1 MPNTMFLR
9 LLCANYVGL
18 VTGFLLLAN
27 PAAAAGDPAAQ
38 SGADAFAQLD
48 YLLATPTDS
57 RLATGAPGPGYW
69 QQRADYD
76 IAVTLDDEEQRITGR
91 ETITYHNNSPHD
103 LPYLWLQLDQ
113 NRFRRDSDDMLT
125 KTAPDFAQFSYG
137 ALASLLERRRFEGGV
152 TIDAVTDADGEP
164 LPYTVNRTMM
174 RIDLA
179 EPLAAGERLSFSV
192 AWSHNIIDATV
203 VSARGGYEYFPE
215 DGNYLY
221 EIAQWYPRM
230 AAYTDYAGWQHKQF
244 LGRGEF
250 TLELGDYDVS
260 ITVPADHVV
269 AATGE
274 LQNADAV
281 LTPAQRERFKA
292 ARSSDEL
299 VFVVTPEEAAAN
311 AREAADGS
319 RTWRFRAENVRDFAF
334 ASSRKF
340 IWDARR
346 ARSGERDVLAMSF
359 YPNEAEPLW
368 SQYSTAA
375 IAHTIDVYSRY
386 TFEYPYPVA
395 ISVNGPVGGM
405 EYPMISFNKPR
416 PYADGTYWDV
426 TQKSG
431 DKTWERSKYGLISV
445 IIHEVGHN
453 YFPMVVNSDERQWTW
468 MDEGL
473 NTFLQFLTEQAWEEG
488 YPSRRGEPAKMT
500 EYMASATQVPIMTNS
515 ESIHQFGNNAYG
527 KPATALNILRES
539 IMGRELFDHAFR
551 EYAERWQFRRP
562 TPADFFRTMED
573 ASAMDLDWFWRG
585 WFYGTGHVDVAL
597 GEVALYGVRSPGLG
611 SLALQGQ
618 VVVVSLDQEAGDGDP
633 VVALSDSKIYLRRL
647 LGDRRDPSRVVLA
660 CDRTGTDRVAP
671 TLMLLRARTRL
682 LPVVGVLYD
691 QQSFDGKE
699 EACPID
705 ASKIL
710 DRNLVVARV
719 TEWQQAAEEAAAE
732 AGPPPGLPPGPRQK
746 NLFETTYRFTRVE
759 EAMQLARQRAK
770 KLELVDL
777 QLARLDRGD
786 AVPPRPLAD
795 ARRVALR
802 EDRGH
807 AVRQRL
813 GRRREALAR
822 EGRAFTHGFLHDLLS
837 RARDCSK
844 TAGRSAA
851 ESSQPMRFWVVAR
864 GRGTEFELS

>member
-1 MPNTMFLR
+1 MFFRVLSKKTVC
-9 LLCANYVGL
+9 LFAC
-18 VTGFLLLAN
+18 FLPLAGG
-27 PAAAAGDPAAQ
+27 AGAAGDPAAR

-48 YLLATPTDS
+48 YLLDTPTDT

-76 IAVTLDDEEQRITGR
+76 IAVTLDDEEQRIEGR

-125 KTAPDFAQFSYG
+125 KTAPDFAQLSYG

-152 TIDAVTDADGEP
+152 TIEAVTGADGKP
-164 LPYTVNRTMM
+164 LPHTVNRTMM

-179 EPLAAGERLSFSV
+179 EPLAAGESLSFSV

-250 TLELGDYDVS
+250 TLELGDYAVA

-274 LQNADAV
+274 LQNTDDV
-281 LTPAQRERFKA
+281 LTSAQRERFEA
-292 ARSSDEL
+292 ARDSDEL

-311 AREAADGS
+311 AREAASGT

-426 TQKSG
+426 TQKSE

-488 YPSRRGEPAKMT
+488 YPSRRGEPEKMT

-551 EYAERWQFRRP
+551 QYAQRWRFRRP

-597 GEVALYGVRSPGLG
+597 GEVALYRVDSLDPEREKAWERAQAEGEEPSLSDQRNAGSERLLDREPGLRDFYNE
-611 SLALQGQ
+611 SDEYRVTPWDYAQYEKA
-618 VVVVSLDQEAGDGDP
+618 LDQLTKRERALLDTAERFYVVTFDNVGGLVTPLPLRISYGDGAVEEVTVPAEIWRRNATRVKKLFITDREITAIEFDP
-633 VVALSDSKIYLRRL
+633 YRSTADTNVANNAWPRKVVPSRFQLFKESEEPNPM
-647 LGDRRDPSRVVLA
+647 RRD
-660 CDRTGTDRVAP
+660 D
-671 TLMLLRARTRL
+671 
-682 LPVVGVLYD
+682 
-691 QQSFDGKE
+691 E
-699 EACPID
+699 D
-705 ASKIL
+705 A
-710 DRNLVVARV
+710 
-719 TEWQQAAEEAAAE
+719 W
-732 AGPPPGLPPGPRQK
+732 
-746 NLFETTYRFTRVE
+746 
-759 EAMQLARQRAK
+759 
-770 KLELVDL
+770 
-777 QLARLDRGD
+777 
-786 AVPPRPLAD
+786 
-795 ARRVALR
+795 
-802 EDRGH
+802 
-807 AVRQRL
+807 
-813 GRRREALAR
+813 
-822 EGRAFTHGFLHDLLS
+822 
-837 RARDCSK
+837 
-844 TAGRSAA
+844 
-851 ESSQPMRFWVVAR
+851 SQPIR
-864 GRGTEFELS
+864 

>member
-1 MPNTMFLR
+1 MPNTMTFKAFSASIAATS
-9 LLCANYVGL
+9 LLFA
-18 VTGFLLLAN
+18 
-27 PAAAAGDPAAQ
+27 AAAAGAGDPSAR

-48 YLLATPTDS
+48 YLLATPTDT
-57 RLATGAPGPGYW
+57 RLATGAPGPAYW
-69 QQRADYD
+69 QQRADYT
-76 IAVTLDDEEQRITGR
+76 IAVTLDDDEQRIEGR

-125 KTAPDFAQFSYG
+125 KTAPDFAQVSYG

-152 TIDAVTDADGEP
+152 TIEAVTDADGEP

-179 EPLAAGERLSFSV
+179 EPLAAGESLRFSV

-250 TLELGDYDVS
+250 TLELGDYDVA

-274 LQNADAV
+274 LQNAEAV
-281 LTPAQRERFKA
+281 LSPEQKERFER
-292 ARSSDEL
+292 ARGSDEL

-311 AREAADGS
+311 ASEAADGT

-426 TQKSG
+426 AQKSG

-551 EYAERWQFRRP
+551 EYAERWKFRRP

-597 GEVALYGVRSPGLG
+597 GEVALYRVD
-611 SLALQGQ
+611 
-618 VVVVSLDQEAGDGDP
+618 SLDPEREKAWEKARDEAEEP
-633 VVALSDSKIYLRRL
+633 SLSDQRNAGSERLVDREPALRDFYNESDEYRVTPWDYAQYEKALERL
-647 LGDRRDPSRVVLA
+647 TERERTLLETAEHFYVVTFDNLGGLVTPLPLRIRYADGAVEELTVPAEIWRRNVAQVKKLFITDREITSIEFDPYRSTADTNIANNAWPRKVVPSRFQLFKESEEPNPMRRD
-660 CDRTGTDRVAP
+660 D
-671 TLMLLRARTRL
+671 
-682 LPVVGVLYD
+682 
-691 QQSFDGKE
+691 E
-699 EACPID
+699 D
-705 ASKIL
+705 A
-710 DRNLVVARV
+710 
-719 TEWQQAAEEAAAE
+719 W
-732 AGPPPGLPPGPRQK
+732 
-746 NLFETTYRFTRVE
+746 
-759 EAMQLARQRAK
+759 
-770 KLELVDL
+770 
-777 QLARLDRGD
+777 
-786 AVPPRPLAD
+786 
-795 ARRVALR
+795 
-802 EDRGH
+802 
-807 AVRQRL
+807 
-813 GRRREALAR
+813 
-822 EGRAFTHGFLHDLLS
+822 
-837 RARDCSK
+837 
-844 TAGRSAA
+844 
-851 ESSQPMRFWVVAR
+851 SQPI
-864 GRGTEFELS
+864 L